1 VFTAIHLLPS
11 ADSERRELYQ
21 RRWEK
26 DDGSA
31 LRDKILRMIRDGA
44 GEDFLQWDYEQHN
57 LGFLEN
63 ESDLK
68 GLNIFDEGITFPS
81 DGSGWF
87 EGTDFSYGQFYHS
100 KFRRAVFSANVD
112 FSRVY
117 NCEFI
122 DCFFSFNGFCGAT
135 LEKTKFA
142 NCDFIERNSFTNCD
156 LKDVEFTHCFA
167 PENVFVD
174 CRFDANT
181 RVTDPINNPN
191 GRTKIAL
198 EKKKQSKM
206 FQGIKE
212 AYTAGGVVKQSRAY
226 FFRQMQAI
234 TRHNSE
240 GWRDK
245 LFGYVS
251 ESSAGYGVRP
261 LRVLL
266 ALCALV
272 VVGVA
277 VFWPRVGFSNALI
290 LTAGG
295 FFTFGGYVDLLR
307 NLSIWYRLW
316 YVASAFLG
324 MILTGLYVTVL
335 ANIWLRER

>member
-1 VFTAIHLLPS
+1 VFTPVHLLPR
-11 ADSERRELYQ
+11 ADPEKRGLYQ
-21 RRWEK
+21 RRW
-26 DDGSA
+26 DYDSGPA
-31 LRDKILRMIRDGA
+31 LRDKILQMIRDGA
-44 GEDFLQWDYEQHN
+44 GEDFLQWDYEQHR
-57 LGFLEN
+57 LGFLESQ
-63 ESDLK
+63 SDLK
-68 GLNIFDEGITFPS
+68 GLNIFKEDITFPN
-81 DGSGWF
+81 DDGWF
-87 EGTDFSYGQFYHS
+87 EATDFSYAQFHHS
-100 KFRRAVFSANVD
+100 KFRGATFSASFN
-112 FSRVY
+112 FARLY

-122 DCFFSFNGFCGAT
+122 DCFFSFNGFYGTT
-135 LEKTKFA
+135 LEKVKFI
-142 NCDFIERNSFTNCD
+142 NCDFIEQNSFTNCD
-156 LKDVEFTHCFA
+156 LVEVEFKHCFL
-167 PENVFVD
+167 PKNVFAD

-181 RVTDPINNPN
+181 RVNDPINKPN
-191 GRTKIAL
+191 GKIEIAL
-198 EKKKQSKM
+198 EDKRRSEI

-212 AYTAGGVVKQSRAY
+212 AYTSGGVVKQSRAY

-240 GWRDK
+240 DWKDT

-251 ESSAGYGVRP
+251 EYLAGYGVRP

-266 ALCALV
+266 ALFAWV

-277 VFWPRVGFSNALI
+277 VFWPQVGFSNALI

-295 FFTFGGYVDLLR
+295 FFTFGGYVDLLH
-307 NLSIWYRLW
+307 NLGIWYRLW